1 MRLISKLFRENNAPS
16 LSETH
21 IFFSKNFDTIN
32 YNYFTPE
39 VGQLPSDLTESIRTL
54 TDTIVKTCNTK
65 NDVVG
70 LLNFL
75 PQYKDEIQ
83 AFDIDFLES
92 DTSLL
97 DELTTPDT
105 KMYYPEP
112 FIASP
117 SFVHEDL

>member
-1 MRLISKLFRENNAPS
+1 MA
-16 LSETH
+16 
-21 IFFSKNFDTIN
+21 KNFNLTE
-32 YNYFTPE
+32 YNYFNFE
-39 VGQLPSDLTESIRTL
+39 ADRLPSDLAESLHMLSTN
-54 TDTIVKTCNTK
+54 IVSVCNIK

-70 LLNFL
+70 LLEFI
-75 PQYKDEIQ
+75 PQYSDEIQ
-83 AFDIDFLES
+83 AFDLDALEA